1 MKKNYIIPNSTAV
14 EVRTELIC
22 QVNVGSVQ
30 GNSDLHLGGGG
41 GAASPIDPV

>member
-1 MKKNYIIPNSTAV
+1 MKRNYIIPSSTAV

-30 GNSDLHLGGGG
+30 GNSDMHLGGGG
-41 GAASPIDPV
+41 GNVSPIEPI